1 MHGRFRVLAVAA
13 AAIVGVIVIANEK
26 PSPEYQTAM
35 KNLGAANAAIRGDI
49 TNKDYAA
56 IEKHAATYKASFT
69 VANQFWT
76 GKKTDDAIKLT
87 QDGLKGAADLDAAA
101 KAKNDDALNA
111 ARGTIGATCRGCHMV
126 HRDQISDNPATY
138 EINVEGKK

>member
-1 MHGRFRVLAVAA
+1 MHGRSRLLAVVGAV
-13 AAIVGVIVIANEK
+13 IVGLTVMANEK

-35 KNLGAANAAIRGDI
+35 KNLGAANAGLRGDI

-56 IEKHAATYKASFT
+56 IEKHAATFKASFT

-76 GKKTDDAIKLT
+76 AKKTDDAIKLT

-101 KAKNDDALNA
+101 KAKNDDGITA
-111 ARGTIGATCRGCHMV
+111 ARGVIGATCRGCHMV
-126 HRDQISDNPATY
+126 HREQLPDMTY
-138 EINVEGKK
+138 EIK